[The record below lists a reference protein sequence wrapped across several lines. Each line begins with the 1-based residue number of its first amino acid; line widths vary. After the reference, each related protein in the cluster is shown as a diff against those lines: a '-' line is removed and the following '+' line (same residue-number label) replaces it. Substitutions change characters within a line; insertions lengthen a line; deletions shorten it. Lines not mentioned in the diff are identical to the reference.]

1 MHLIHLNCECMY
13 VCVCVCMYMS
23 TCVRKE
29 IGAAVNQIHQLPDKL
44 LMDDKGAAKI
54 ILYKINNDEQL
65 Q

>member
-1 MHLIHLNCECMY
+1 M
-13 VCVCVCMYMS
+13 
-23 TCVRKE
+23 RKE

>member
-1 MHLIHLNCECMY
+1 MCVC

-29 IGAAVNQIHQLPDKL
+29 IGAAVNQIHQLPGKL

-54 ILYKINNDEQL
+54 ILYKINDEQL

>member
-23 TCVRKE
+23 TCMRKE
-29 IGAAVNQIHQLPDKL
+29 IGAAVNQIHQLPGKL

-54 ILYKINNDEQL
+54 ILYKINDEQL